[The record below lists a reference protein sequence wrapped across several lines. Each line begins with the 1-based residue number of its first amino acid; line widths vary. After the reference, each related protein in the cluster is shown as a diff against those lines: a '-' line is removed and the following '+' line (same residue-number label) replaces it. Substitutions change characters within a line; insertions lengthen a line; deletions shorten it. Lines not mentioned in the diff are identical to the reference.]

1 LPRAGHHI
9 RPSANLL
16 PNGGRPRGVIS
27 TVSCVVCRFGSKH
40 ELNSKLSAFME
51 PPLQYYLESARKN
64 HPRLLLAFFI
74 YRPAHYTYHQRAFDW
89 LLPHAKCFIPQL
101 TFRFPP
107 TPQRDGT
114 PCGGVAR
121 RRVACESARNC
132 QRLSEPIIKL
142 HSSNKQTSR
151 GACGL
156 RKCKIDRVSKI
167 ARRPLVWEL
176 R

>member
-1 LPRAGHHI
+1 MPRAGQHI
-9 RPSANLL
+9 RPSGNLL

-51 PPLQYYLESARKN
+51 APLQYYLESARKN
-64 HPRLLLAFFI
+64 HPR
-74 YRPAHYTYHQRAFDW
+74 PPHSTYHQRAFDW

-101 TFRFPP
+101 TFRFLP

-132 QRLSEPIIKL
+132 QRLSEPITKL

-151 GACGL
+151 VACGL
-156 RKCKIDRVSKI
+156 RKCRIDRVSRL
-167 ARRPLVWEL
+167 ARRPLVWEFA
-176 R
+176 

>member
-51 PPLQYYLESARKN
+51 APLQYYLESARKN
-64 HPRLLLAFFI
+64 HLKLLLAFFI
-74 YRPAHYTYHQRAFDW
+74 YRPPHYTYHQRAFDW

-101 TFRFPP
+101 TFRFLP

-121 RRVACESARNC
+121 RRVLVRVPEIVRDLVNQS
-132 QRLSEPIIKL
+132 LSYIPVI
-142 HSSNKQTSR
+142 
-151 GACGL
+151 
-156 RKCKIDRVSKI
+156 SK
-167 ARRPLVWEL
+167 RHVWPVD
-176 R
+176 

>member
-1 LPRAGHHI
+1 MPRAGHHI

-51 PPLQYYLESARKN
+51 APLQYYLESARKN

-114 PCGGVAR
+114 PRGGVAR
-121 RRVACESARNC
+121 RRVAYESARNC
-132 QRLSEPIIKL
+132 QRLSERITKL

-151 GACGL
+151 VACGL
-156 RKCKIDRVSKI
+156 RKCKIDRLSKI

-176 R
+176 A